1 MWCSNT
7 AGVWCDFC
15 GFLENVENRRVKR
28 DFKGGC
34 KELQLNPA
42 LADFKGPIS
51 FNCYV
56 EIFLLT

>member
-15 GFLENVENRRVKR
+15 GFLENVENHRVKR

-34 KELQLNPA
+34 NEIQLNLA
-42 LADFKGPIS
+42 LADFKRKKK
-51 FNCYV
+51 
-56 EIFLLT
+56 L